1 MISMNMCQ
9 MYLGKLKTNEL
20 TVGYTVPSTN
30 AQTVIK
36 DLAIY
41 NEGTDDVTVEV
52 FINDVTFVKQTIGAE
67 DSLFAEREWTM
78 VLNPGDTI
86 SFRASK
92 PDVINIIMS
101 GAETAIVED

>member
-1 MISMNMCQ
+1 MISMKMAQ
-9 MYLGKLKTNEL
+9 MYLGKLKTNEM
-20 TVGYTVPSTN
+20 TVGYTVPSNN

-41 NEGTDDVTVEV
+41 NEGTKDVRIEV
-52 FINDVTFVKQTIGAE
+52 FINDVTFVNQVIGAE

-86 SFRASK
+86 SFRASE
-92 PDVINIIMS
+92 PNVINIIMS
-101 GAETAIVED
+101 GAETEVVED